1 MKKTG
6 KIVQNDNLVRNIH
19 KMTFD
24 MGECEFSLPGQYAM
38 IEAGGIRRP
47 YQVCD
52 FDSSRF
58 TIVFPVEDEE
68 SRRLAAL
75 RPGEDAEIT
84 SGLGNGFD
92 LDAMPGEVCLVADD
106 LGIPEMLGLSRS
118 LLMRGVR
125 CRLILSYPSKKDIY
139 MLESF
144 RNLVSEIEVLTL
156 DGSNGREGKASDAVR
171 HVPYICAGGSLEL
184 LKSLADKA
192 DAGQFSLSSTVLAE
206 SEDFDDCFIE
216 TTKGRLNCSDAGPVF
231 DKNIIIWDK
240 LTK

>member
-106 LGIPEMLGLSRS
+106 RGIPEMLGLSRS

-206 SEDFDDCFIE
+206 SEDYDDCFIE